1 VRRLLYTT
9 NSIESLNYQLRKIS
23 RARGHFP
30 SDDAVVKLLWLAII
44 NIEDR
49 RARERAARRQDGE
62 RTDRPAR
69 LIEGQKTIGW
79 REALTELETA
89 YPGRIR

>member
-1 VRRLLYTT
+1 M
-9 NSIESLNYQLRKIS
+9 
-23 RARGHFP
+23 
-30 SDDAVVKLLWLAII
+30 VKLLWLAII

-49 RARERAARRQDGE
+49 RARERAANRQAGQ

-69 LIEGQKTIGW
+69 LIEGQRTIGW